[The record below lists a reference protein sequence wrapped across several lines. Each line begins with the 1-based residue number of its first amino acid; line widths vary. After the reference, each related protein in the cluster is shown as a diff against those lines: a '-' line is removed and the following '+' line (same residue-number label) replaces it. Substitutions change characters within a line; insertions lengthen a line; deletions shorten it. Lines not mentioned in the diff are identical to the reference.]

1 MIKQLKK
8 GIKITV
14 TLLVFLIT
22 VQLSAQTVLNG
33 KVIDSNDKSPLPG
46 ANIVIKGG
54 SEGTSTDFDGNF
66 TLKTT
71 KQFPYTIT
79 VSFTGYDTK
88 SVTVNKASDVAVI
101 ILNQGISLDEI
112 IVSASRKREK
122 IQEAPAAVS
131 VLTAKALAAYAVSN
145 PVQALQNLTG
155 VDIATYGIGE
165 AKINLRGKSTVFQS
179 ETLVIVDYRNISM
192 PSLGQNKSG
201 QNPVDAIDLERVEV
215 IKGPGS
221 ALYGPGVEAG
231 VVHFITKSPFK
242 KQGLSL
248 SMGLGNQRQF
258 QTAFRYAEVSEN
270 EKLGFKL
277 TGYHRTAENFSF
289 DDAIS
294 QARLEGYSS
303 FASQTITSGVDGRTF
318 EVDVPDL
325 HTESYG
331 ITGTLEYKASE
342 ETTITSLA
350 GFSTTEGLFRTA
362 QGEGYQTAPRGFAQ
376 VRMQSGG
383 LFAQV
388 FWSKQ
393 NAGENTWL
401 YGPGTTNYNDAEQL
415 EGQVQYNWD
424 ISKDLNLI
432 VGSDYKTFETKTK
445 GTINGKYEDE
455 DDYSIVGAYA
465 QGKYK
470 ATDKLDITA
479 AARVDRFAALDH
491 ISFSPRVAA
500 VYKASDNHTFRATFN
515 QSTGAPLGLNLF
527 TDLPIGQGPAGSLIW
542 LTGGAESF
550 TYNNGNA
557 YSFITQSA
565 VASTDFPLRALYNM
579 VAANFAGSPLAGT
592 VNAIGTQ
599 ITGTTSATVFGT
611 PLERAPLVPSTSKQF
626 EIGYSGRPTNKLKVT
641 LDAYYNQRNNNISS
655 TILSSKFYG
664 YATAG
669 ADLAAAIT
677 AVNPG
682 FAGYVLP
689 SGATVAQ
696 TFAGGINGVTLNA
709 DTGAPNP
716 LGFMSADQSPGNA
729 LDITYFNV
737 ETVDYV
743 GVDFGLDYYASDVVT
758 VNGSVSWLSNAH
770 WDEVAIVGST
780 EKIPFSLNVPELRA
794 KLGLNY
800 SPELGFNA
808 NAAVR
813 YRGEFQSENGGAWSG
828 TTEAST
834 LVDLS
839 LGYKFDE
846 NINFKLTTG
855 NLFDSKY
862 RPIANAPFIG
872 RTILGQLTLHFD

>member
-8 GIKITV
+8 GIKITL
-14 TLLVFLIT
+14 TLLTFLIT
-22 VQLSAQTVLNG
+22 VQLSAQTVLSG

-46 ANIVIKGG
+46 ANIVIIGG
-54 SEGTSTDFDGNF
+54 AEGASTDFDGNF
-66 TLKTT
+66 TLKVT

-88 SVTVNKASDVAVI
+88 SIKVNKASDVSLI
-101 ILNQGISLDEI
+101 RLNEGISLDEI

-131 VLTAKALAAYAVSN
+131 VLSAKALAAYAVVN

-165 AKINLRGKSTVFQS
+165 SKINLRGKSTVFQS
-179 ETLVIVDYRNISM
+179 ETLVIIDYRNISM

-242 KQGLSL
+242 KQGLTL

-270 EKLGFKL
+270 KKLGFKF
-277 TGYHRTAENFSF
+277 TGYHRTAEDFSF
-289 DDAIS
+289 DDAES
-294 QARLEGYSS
+294 QARLESYGS
-303 FASQTITSGVDGRTF
+303 FTSKIITSGVDGRTF
-318 EVDVPDL
+318 EVKVPDL

-331 ITGTLEYKASE
+331 VTGTLEYKPSDK
-342 ETTITSLA
+342 TTITSLA
-350 GFSTTEGLFRTA
+350 GYSSTEGLFRTA
-362 QGEGYQTAPRGFAQ
+362 QGDGYQTAPRGFAQ

-388 FWSKQ
+388 FWSQQ
-393 NAGENTWL
+393 NAGENAWL
-401 YGPGTTNYNDAEQL
+401 YGPALTNFNNAEQL
-415 EGQVQYNWD
+415 EGQAQYNWD
-424 ISKDLNLI
+424 VSQNLNLI
-432 VGSDYKTFETKTK
+432 VGSDYKTFDTDTK
-445 GTINGKYEDE
+445 GTINGKYEDADE
-455 DDYSIVGAYA
+455 YSIIGAYA
-465 QGKYK
+465 QGKYN

-515 QSTGAPLGLNLF
+515 QSTGAPLGINLF
-527 TDLPIGQGPAGSLIW
+527 TDLPTGQGPAGSLIW
-542 LTGGAESF
+542 LTGGAEAF

-565 VASTDFPLRALYNM
+565 VISTDFPLRALYNM
-579 VAANFAGSPLAGT
+579 VAANFAGSPLAAS
-592 VNAIGTQ
+592 VNAVGKQ

-611 PLERAPLVPSTSKQF
+611 PIKRGPLVPSTSSQF
-626 EIGYSGRPTNKLKVT
+626 EIGYSGSPTNKLKVT
-641 LDAYYNQRNNNISS
+641 LDAYYNKRNNNISS
-655 TILSSKFYG
+655 TLLSSKFYG

-669 ADLAAAIT
+669 SDLAAAIT

-682 FAGYVLP
+682 FANYVLP

-709 DTGAPNP
+709 STGAPKP
-716 LGFMSADQSPGNA
+716 LGFMSSDQSPGNA
-729 LDITYFNV
+729 LDVTYFNV
-737 ETVDYV
+737 ESVDYV
-743 GVDFGLDYYASDVVT
+743 GVDLGLDYFMSDDVT
-758 VNGSVSWLSNAH
+758 LNGSISWLSNSY
-770 WDEVAIVGST
+770 WDEVAISGST
-780 EKIPFSLNVPELRA
+780 QKVPFSLNVPELMA
-794 KLGLNY
+794 KLAINY

-813 YRGEFQSENGGAWSG
+813 YRGEFQSENGGAWTG

-839 LGYKFDE
+839 LGYNFDK
-846 NINFKLTTG
+846 NITFKLTSG

-862 RPIANAPFIG
+862 RPIANSPFIG

>member
-1 MIKQLKK
+1 MIEQLKK
-8 GIKITV
+8 GIKTSVTV
-14 TLLVFLIT
+14 LLFFIT

-33 KVIDSNDKSPLPG
+33 KVIDSNDQSPLPG
-46 ANIVIKGG
+46 ANIVIIGG
-54 SEGTSTDFDGNF
+54 SEGASTDFDGNF
-66 TLKTT
+66 TLKVT

-88 SVTVNKASDVAVI
+88 RIKVNKASDVSLI
-101 ILNQGISLDEI
+101 RLNQGVSLDEV

-131 VLTAKALAAYAVSN
+131 VLSAKALAAYAVSN

-165 AKINLRGKSTVFQS
+165 SKINLRGKSTVFQS

-242 KQGLSL
+242 KQGLTL
-248 SMGLGNQRQF
+248 SMGLGNQSQF

-270 EKLGFKL
+270 KKLGFKF

-289 DDAIS
+289 DDAES
-294 QARLEGYSS
+294 QARLESYGS
-303 FASQTITSGVDGRTF
+303 FTSKMITSGVDGRTF
-318 EVDVPDL
+318 EVKVPDL

-331 ITGTLEYKASE
+331 VTGTLEYKPSDK
-342 ETTITSLA
+342 TTITSLA
-350 GFSTTEGLFRTA
+350 GYSTTEGLFRTA
-362 QGEGYQTAPRGFAQ
+362 QGDGYQTAPRGFAQ

-388 FWSKQ
+388 FWSQQ

-401 YGPGTTNYNDAEQL
+401 YGPGLTNFNNAEQL
-415 EGQVQYNWD
+415 EGQAQYNWD
-424 ISKDLNLI
+424 VSQNLNLI
-432 VGSDYKTFETKTK
+432 VGSDYKTFDTKTK
-445 GTINGKYEDE
+445 GTINGKYEDVDE
-455 DDYSIVGAYA
+455 YSIIGAYA
-465 QGKYK
+465 QGKYN

-542 LTGGAESF
+542 LTGGAEAF

-565 VASTDFPLRALYNM
+565 VTSTDFPLRALYNL
-579 VAANFAGSPLAGT
+579 VAANFAGSPLAAS
-592 VNAIGTQ
+592 VNAVGTQ

-611 PLERAPLVPSTSKQF
+611 PIKRGPLAPSTSSQF
-626 EIGYSGRPTNKLKVT
+626 EIGYSGSPTSKLKVT
-641 LDAYYNQRNNNISS
+641 LDAYYNKRNNNISS
-655 TILSSKFYG
+655 TLLSSKFYG

-669 ADLAAAIT
+669 SDLAAAIT

-682 FAGYVLP
+682 FANYVLP

-709 DTGAPNP
+709 STGAPNP
-716 LGFMSADQSPGNA
+716 LGFMSSDQSPGNA

-737 ETVDYV
+737 ESVDYV
-743 GVDFGLDYYASDVVT
+743 GVDLGLDYFMSDDVT
-758 VNGSVSWLSNAH
+758 LNGSVSWLSNSY
-770 WDEVAIVGST
+770 WDEVAISGST
-780 EKIPFSLNVPELRA
+780 QKVPFSLNVPELMA
-794 KLGLNY
+794 KLAINY

-813 YRGEFQSENGGAWSG
+813 YRGEFQSENGGAWTG
-828 TTEAST
+828 TTEASK

-839 LGYKFDE
+839 FGYNFDK
-846 NINFKLTTG
+846 NIAFKLTSG